1 MTFRRP
7 YEYYISKDRIMG
19 FRLIARGMMA
29 VITCR
34 LYIKNIDYLSVVE
47 RLMPVIAR
55 ELSDLDNVFTDTIKK
70 IISKNNKPRVFT
82 KVLVSLIPNKDELAV
97 SLLQQYSYDI
107 LLYANKALHNLMI
120 IADIKSIKART
131 LERACGRLIKLEI
144 QIGNID
150 YEQTA
155 VNLMPMT
162 FDVINKDN
170 KMAGKAISI
179 ITKNYKFIEK
189 MLRAALKELPED
201 EKNEM
206 LVNILR
212 EFRKEIIDAVNQA
225 IIRNGIKAELKDIN
239 FASKPCQ
246 NS

>member
-1 MTFRRP
+1 M
-7 YEYYISKDRIMG
+7 I
-19 FRLIARGMMA
+19 A
-29 VITCR
+29 VIICR

-47 RLMPVIAR
+47 RLMPFITR
-55 ELSDLDNVFTDTIKK
+55 ELSDLSNVFTDIIKN
-70 IISKNNKPRVFT
+70 IISKNDKPRAFT
-82 KVLVSLIPNKDELAV
+82 KILVSLIPNKDELAV

-120 IADIKSIKART
+120 IAEIKSIKART
-131 LERACGRLIKLEI
+131 LDKACGRLIKLDI
-144 QIGNID
+144 QIDDID

-162 FDVINKDN
+162 LDMIDKDS
-170 KMAGKAISI
+170 KIAGKAISI

-189 MLRAALKELPED
+189 MLRAALKDLPDD

-225 IIRNGIKAELKDIN
+225 IVRNGVKAELKDIN
-239 FASKPCQ
+239 FVSKPCP
-246 NS
+246 NSE

>member
-1 MTFRRP
+1 MNTI
-7 YEYYISKDRIMG
+7 YQRIG
-19 FRLIARGMMA
+19 LCFFAFVRGMIA
-29 VITCR
+29 VIICR

-47 RLMPVIAR
+47 RLMPFITR
-55 ELSDLDNVFTDTIKK
+55 ELSDLSNVFTDIIKN
-70 IISKNNKPRVFT
+70 IISKNDKPRAFT
-82 KVLVSLIPNKDELAV
+82 KILVSLIPNKDELAV

-120 IADIKSIKART
+120 IAEIKSIKART
-131 LERACGRLIKLEI
+131 LDKACGRLIKLDI
-144 QIGNID
+144 QIDDID

-162 FDVINKDN
+162 LDMIDKDS
-170 KMAGKAISI
+170 KIAGKAISI

-189 MLRAALKELPED
+189 MLRAALKDLPDD

-225 IIRNGIKAELKDIN
+225 IVRNGVKAELKDIN
-239 FASKPCQ
+239 FVSKPCP
-246 NS
+246 NSE

>member
-1 MTFRRP
+1 M
-7 YEYYISKDRIMG
+7 II
-19 FRLIARGMMA
+19 
-29 VITCR
+29 CR

-47 RLMPVIAR
+47 RLMPFITR
-55 ELSDLDNVFTDTIKK
+55 ELSDLSNVFTDIIKN
-70 IISKNNKPRVFT
+70 IISKNDKPRAFT
-82 KVLVSLIPNKDELAV
+82 KILVSLIPNKDELAV

-120 IADIKSIKART
+120 IAEIKSIKART
-131 LERACGRLIKLEI
+131 LDKACGRLIKLDI
-144 QIGNID
+144 QIDDID

-162 FDVINKDN
+162 LDMIDKDS
-170 KMAGKAISI
+170 KIAGKAISI

-189 MLRAALKELPED
+189 MLRAALKDLPDD

-225 IIRNGIKAELKDIN
+225 IVRNGVKAELKDIN
-239 FASKPCQ
+239 FVSKPCP
-246 NS
+246 NSE

>member
-1 MTFRRP
+1 M
-7 YEYYISKDRIMG
+7 II
-19 FRLIARGMMA
+19 
-29 VITCR
+29 CR

-47 RLMPVIAR
+47 RLMPFITR
-55 ELSDLDNVFTDTIKK
+55 ELSDLNNVFTDIIKN
-70 IISKNNKPRVFT
+70 IISKNDKPRAFT
-82 KVLVSLIPNKDELAV
+82 KILVSLIPNKDELAV

-120 IADIKSIKART
+120 IAEIKSIKART
-131 LERACGRLIKLEI
+131 LDKACGRLIKLDI
-144 QIGNID
+144 QIDDID

-162 FDVINKDN
+162 LDMIDKDS
-170 KMAGKAISI
+170 KIAGKAISI

-189 MLRAALKELPED
+189 MLRAALKDLPDD

-225 IIRNGIKAELKDIN
+225 IVRNGVKAELKDIN
-239 FASKPCQ
+239 FVSKPCP
-246 NS
+246 NSE

>member
-1 MTFRRP
+1 M
-7 YEYYISKDRIMG
+7 I
-19 FRLIARGMMA
+19 A
-29 VITCR
+29 VIICR

-47 RLMPVIAR
+47 RLMPFITR
-55 ELSDLDNVFTDTIKK
+55 ELSDLNNVFTDIIKN
-70 IISKNNKPRVFT
+70 IISKNDKPRAFT
-82 KVLVSLIPNKDELAV
+82 KILVSLIPNKDELAV

-120 IADIKSIKART
+120 IAEIKSIKART
-131 LERACGRLIKLEI
+131 LDKACGRLIKLDI
-144 QIGNID
+144 QIDDID

-162 FDVINKDN
+162 LDMIDKDS
-170 KMAGKAISI
+170 KIAGKAISI

-189 MLRAALKELPED
+189 MLRAALKDLPDD

-225 IIRNGIKAELKDIN
+225 IVRNGVKAELKDIN
-239 FASKPCQ
+239 FVSKPCP
-246 NS
+246 NSE

>member
-1 MTFRRP
+1 M
-7 YEYYISKDRIMG
+7 II
-19 FRLIARGMMA
+19 
-29 VITCR
+29 CR

-47 RLMPVIAR
+47 RLMPFIAR
-55 ELSDLDNVFTDTIKK
+55 ELSDLNNVFTDIIKN
-70 IISKNNKPRVFT
+70 IISKNDKPRAFT
-82 KVLVSLIPNKDELAV
+82 KILVSLIPNKDELAV

-120 IADIKSIKART
+120 IAEIKSIKART
-131 LERACGRLIKLEI
+131 LDKACGRLIKLDI
-144 QIGNID
+144 QIDDID

-162 FDVINKDN
+162 LDMIDKDS
-170 KMAGKAISI
+170 KIAGKAISI

-189 MLRAALKELPED
+189 MLRAALKDLPDD

-225 IIRNGIKAELKDIN
+225 IVRNGVKAELKDIN
-239 FASKPCQ
+239 FVSKPCP
-246 NS
+246 NSE

>member
-1 MTFRRP
+1 
-7 YEYYISKDRIMG
+7 
-19 FRLIARGMMA
+19 
-29 VITCR
+29 VIICR

-47 RLMPVIAR
+47 RLMPFITR
-55 ELSDLDNVFTDTIKK
+55 ELSDLNNVFTDIIKN
-70 IISKNNKPRVFT
+70 IISKNDKPRAFT
-82 KVLVSLIPNKDELAV
+82 KILVSLIPNKDELAV

-120 IADIKSIKART
+120 IAEIKSIKART
-131 LERACGRLIKLEI
+131 LDKACGRLIKLDI
-144 QIGNID
+144 QIDDID

-162 FDVINKDN
+162 LDMIDKDS
-170 KMAGKAISI
+170 KIAGKAISI

-189 MLRAALKELPED
+189 MLRAALKDLPDD

-225 IIRNGIKAELKDIN
+225 IVRNGVKAELKDIN
-239 FASKPCQ
+239 FVSKPCP
-246 NS
+246 NSE

>member
-1 MTFRRP
+1 M
-7 YEYYISKDRIMG
+7 II
-19 FRLIARGMMA
+19 
-29 VITCR
+29 CR

-47 RLMPVIAR
+47 RLMPFITR
-55 ELSDLDNVFTDTIKK
+55 ELSDLNNVFTDIIKN
-70 IISKNNKPRVFT
+70 IISKNDKPRAFT
-82 KVLVSLIPNKDELAV
+82 KILVSLMPNKDELAV

-120 IADIKSIKART
+120 IAEIKSIKART
-131 LERACGRLIKLEI
+131 LDKACGRLIKLDI
-144 QIGNID
+144 QIDDID

-162 FDVINKDN
+162 LDMIDKDS
-170 KMAGKAISI
+170 KIAGKAISI

-189 MLRAALKELPED
+189 MLRAALKDLPDD

-225 IIRNGIKAELKDIN
+225 IVRNGVKAELKDIN
-239 FASKPCQ
+239 FVSKPCP
-246 NS
+246 NSE